1 MRIGFD
7 AKRAYFNNTGLG
19 NYSRDTIQLLSYIY
33 PNNEYFL
40 YTPEKVNNKRL
51 SFLNKNQNITTVT
64 PNYFIDKIFTSYWRS
79 YKLTKSL
86 KKDKLT
92 IFHGLSNEIPLGIE
106 NTNIKSIVTIHDLIF
121 IRYPK
126 LFNLIDR
133 KIYYKKFKSSC
144 ERADLII
151 AISHQTKQDITKF
164 FSIDERKIKVIY
176 QGCNQLFQKIL
187 YKNDLEIVLKKYKL
201 PKKFLLY
208 VGTIEERKNLL
219 NLLKAVNEIK
229 SINLVI
235 IGNGNKYKEKCLN
248 YIKKNKLSSKIFF
261 LKNIPIVDMPA
272 IYQAAEIMIYPS
284 IFEGFGIPII
294 ESLFSKT
301 PVITSK
307 GGCFEEAGGAN
318 TKYVNPLSVDEIKN
332 AINEILHN
340 MNLKKE
346 MISNGYQH
354 AQKFTDDIIS
364 KNLMKVYKSIL

>member
-19 NYSRDTIQLLSYIY
+19 NYSRDTIRLLSYTY

-64 PNYFIDKIFTSYWRS
+64 PNYLIDKIFKSYWRS

-86 KKDKLT
+86 EKDKLT

-151 AISHQTKQDITKF
+151 PISHQTKQDIIKF

-332 AINEILHN
+332 AIYEILHN
-340 MNLKKE
+340 INLKKE

-354 AQKFTDDIIS
+354 VQKFTDDRIS